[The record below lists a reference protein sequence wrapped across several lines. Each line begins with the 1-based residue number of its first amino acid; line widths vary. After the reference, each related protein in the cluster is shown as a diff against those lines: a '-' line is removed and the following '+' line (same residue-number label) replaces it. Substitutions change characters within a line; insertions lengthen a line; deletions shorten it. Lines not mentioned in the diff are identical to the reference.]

1 MSARLKCKKA
11 FTLMEVLISIT
22 IFFVLLVVIVSL
34 YTKMMRL
41 KYNIQARQ
49 SLIQN
54 SYDAMEKINLL
65 LKDYTIDYEEY
76 FNRRNV

>member
-1 MSARLKCKKA
+1 MKRKS
-11 FTLMEVLISIT
+11 FTLIEVIVSIT
-22 IFFVLLVVIVSL
+22 IFFVLLVVIVGL
-34 YTKMMRL
+34 YTKMARL

-65 LKDYTIDYEEY
+65 LKDYSIDYEEY
-76 FNRRNV
+76 FNRWNV